1 MNKIKSLKSYTLY
14 TLLLL
19 LVFLTSCSTDTNTTM
34 FWNWKDVIGL
44 SILGLILLIGLLLVL
59 VEWVKD
65 SWKKWR
71 KKH

>member
-1 MNKIKSLKSYTLY
+1 MKNLRTKLSYAFY
-14 TLLLL
+14 TLLL
-19 LVFLTSCSTDTNTTM
+19 LVFLTSCSNDTNTTM

-44 SILGLILLIGLLLVL
+44 SILGLLLLIGLLLVL
-59 VEWVKD
+59 VEWIKY

>member
-14 TLLLL
+14 TLLL

>member
-14 TLLLL
+14 TLLL

-44 SILGLILLIGLLLVL
+44 SIVGLMLLTGLLLVL
-59 VEWVKD
+59 VEWLKD

>member
-1 MNKIKSLKSYTLY
+1 
-14 TLLLL
+14 LL

-44 SILGLILLIGLLLVL
+44 SIVGLMLLTGLLLVL
-59 VEWVKD
+59 VEWLKD